1 MGFDR
6 GSIAFRVCLLPQP
19 LPQDAVAR
27 FAANAAG
34 PLTQVYDE
42 PSWGWVTGRFLLE
55 TDITDESSLFGS
67 YIHVCLRQ
75 AEKKIPGS
83 LMTAECRLEELVQMR
98 ARKVDHLNR
107 KAIKEIKEE
116 VKQRLMPKMP
126 PSVSG
131 TYAAID
137 PVSGFLYVTATSERQ
152 LDLFNG
158 FFAKAIGFDPLPMTP
173 DNLAQVKYG
182 VDPLSVPA
190 LNISP
195 ALEDNDGATGLLGE
209 NFLTWL
215 WFYQESRNG
224 ILPPTRLGDFS
235 LMIDGPLTFVAEGG
249 GSFESSLRK
258 GTPTNS
264 AEARSAM
271 MVGKKL
277 RSARIVLAR
286 NKGEEWSCTLDA
298 SQFVIR
304 GLRLPEGES
313 LDPVDLFIDRMTSLD
328 TFRQVLFELFHL
340 YLKTVTDPKGRAEYQ
355 AKAKAWVEAHAQC

>member
-1 MGFDR
+1 M
-6 GSIAFRVCLLPQP
+6 
-19 LPQDAVAR
+19 
-27 FAANAAG
+27 
-34 PLTQVYDE
+34 
-42 PSWGWVTGRFLLE
+42 
-55 TDITDESSLFGS
+55 
-67 YIHVCLRQ
+67 
-75 AEKKIPGS
+75 
-83 LMTAECRLEELVQMR
+83 
-98 ARKVDHLNR
+98 
-107 KAIKEIKEE
+107 
-116 VKQRLMPKMP
+116 
-126 PSVSG
+126 
-131 TYAAID
+131 
-137 PVSGFLYVTATSERQ
+137 
-152 LDLFNG
+152 
-158 FFAKAIGFDPLPMTP
+158 
-173 DNLAQVKYG
+173 KYG

-355 AKAKAWVEAHAQC
+355 AKAKAWVEAHAQY